1 MQNILVVDDE
11 KTLLMIMTGR
21 FEDYKDRFN
30 VFTAGNGKEA
40 VQVLESEEIDLVVT
54 DLKMPEMDGIELI
67 AYLSNKFPAVPSIA
81 VSAYCTPE
89 IQNKLKG
96 LGALRVM
103 DKPVNLD
110 LLAQAV
116 LNGLDQV
123 HKGGSLNCVSLS
135 SFLQII
141 EMEEKSCRID
151 VHANSQ
157 QRGSFFLVGG
167 ELRDASCGELTG
179 EAAAYEMIS
188 WENTHLYIKD
198 LPKKMPERRIEKGL
212 MSVVM
217 EGLRK
222 KDEAGPEQDA
232 KAASGED
239 KPAATKK
246 QSVNPGHEKQPP
258 ARSNTVKV
266 IKADSDDPGPVFGPE
281 DDTFTSELDNV
292 LDILS
297 EDPEVAELKDAAP
310 APKKQPGVD
319 VERFLLPADILDAAG
334 ADQTGAEII
343 SALIQKT
350 GAAAPV
356 DVAIL
361 LTPVEGRADG
371 IRISNLIYA
380 DQRNVATSTI
390 MPLSNSLIAQVLERK
405 VPAALNL
412 ADLPPGSVEQKLLDR
427 LEMKS
432 CLLVPL
438 AGEGSS
444 PVLLILAARQEG
456 QYDNGGPELEWVIG
470 GLPLALERRQLQKGL
485 SGYRQ
490 VAEVVRHIEGA
501 VLSGTIEIE
510 PLFKNVMNRIRTIF
524 QVEAGSL
531 FLKEKDRLKMAMS
544 FNTITGSLKKFQ
556 LNIGQGIAGTVAAK
570 GKPIIVNDAQKSEIL
585 LREIDKQTGFTTR
598 SVLCVPLVAHKKVIG
613 VLEIL
618 NKSDQE
624 FTSEDERL
632 LLSIASALSI
642 ALVFKRSQSG
652 R

>member
-67 AYLSNKFPAVPSIA
+67 AYLSNKFPTVPSIA

-116 LNGLDQV
+116 LNGLDQA

-167 ELRDASCGELTG
+167 ELRDATCGELTG

-239 KPAATKK
+239 KPAAAKK
-246 QSVNPGHEKQPP
+246 QSVNPGHEKQPS
-258 ARSNTVKV
+258 ARSNAVKV
-266 IKADSDDPGPVFGPE
+266 IKADPDDSGPVFGPE

-297 EDPEVAELKDAAP
+297 EDPEVAELKDVAP
-310 APKKQPGVD
+310 APRKQPGVD
-319 VERFLLPADILDAAG
+319 VERFLLPADILEAAG

-361 LTPVEGRADG
+361 LTRVEGRADG

-380 DQRNVATSTI
+380 DQRIVATSTI

-456 QYDNGGPELEWVIG
+456 QYDNGGLELEWVIG

-501 VLSGTIEIE
+501 VLSGTMEIE
-510 PLFKNVMNRIRTIF
+510 PLLKNVMNRIRTIF

-613 VLEIL
+613 VLEVL

-632 LLSIASALSI
+632 LLPIASALSI